1 MPENSWYPQ
10 HPRSHVRLS
19 HPPRAEHVSSRVAGH
34 ADFRRGRHRSATVR
48 RRVVATPSVGEIE
61 LRRMAAPGVVARG
74 GPLAVVVTG
83 RIPPVKSAIDL
94 GRMCRKIAISLTWPV
109 RSVSLWLG

>member
-61 LRRMAAPGVVARG
+61 LRRMAAPGVVAHG

-83 RIPPVKSAIDL
+83 RIPPVKAQ
-94 GRMCRKIAISLTWPV
+94 LT
-109 RSVSLWLG
+109 LDECAAK